1 MLTSI
6 ENEEVLT
13 TDVSRIAKCCSNLWI
28 QVNHEVTLLCK
39 LIIAIFHLLR
49 DPLSKV
55 VTTQRID
62 HVYDP
67 LPRQFCYISL
77 IW

>member
-1 MLTSI
+1 MAT
-6 ENEEVLT
+6 EEVLT
-13 TDVSRIAKCCSNLWI
+13 ADVSRVAKGSSNLWI
-28 QVNHEVTLLCK
+28 QVDHEVTLLCK

-49 DPLSKV
+49 DPFSEV
-55 VTTQRID
+55 VTTERID

>member
-1 MLTSI
+1 M

-13 TDVSRIAKCCSNLWI
+13 ANVSRVAKCSSNLWI
-28 QVNHEVTLLCK
+28 QVDHEVTLLCK
-39 LIIAIFHLLR
+39 LIIAIFYLLR

-55 VTTQRID
+55 VTTQRIN
-62 HVYDP
+62 HVDDP

>member
-13 TDVSRIAKCCSNLWI
+13 ADIGRVAKCCSNLWI
-28 QVNHEVTLLCK
+28 QVDHEVTLLCK

-55 VTTQRID
+55 VTTQRIY

>member
-1 MLTSI
+1 MATK
-6 ENEEVLT
+6 EVLT
-13 TDVSRIAKCCSNLWI
+13 ADISRVAKCSSNLWI
-28 QVNHEVTLLCK
+28 QVDHEVTLLSK

-67 LPRQFCYISL
+67 LPRQFCNISL